1 LDANKFDIF
10 SYMNNQPE
18 INTHSYAELVDNSV
32 SYQPLEQSYTQE
44 LQEYPEHPCKNC
56 ACCRAYQNLG
66 DINHALSVQVMI
78 FVTVITYTTA
88 IL

>member
-1 LDANKFDIF
+1 MFVIKIQKRLFYD
-10 SYMNNQPE
+10 NQPE

-56 ACCRAYQNLG
+56 ACCRAYQNLHFKQ
-66 DINHALSVQVMI
+66 N
-78 FVTVITYTTA
+78 
-88 IL
+88 

>member
-1 LDANKFDIF
+1 MGMSTFQRDVLALND
-10 SYMNNQPE
+10 E
-18 INTHSYAELVDNSV
+18 TVDESKRYRTRSRLTKRRSRDRTKGTSV
-32 SYQPLEQSYTQE
+32 ITGITW
-44 LQEYPEHPCKNC
+44 
-56 ACCRAYQNLG
+56 RG

>member
-1 LDANKFDIF
+1 
-10 SYMNNQPE
+10 MNNQPE

-56 ACCRAYQNLG
+56 AYKLN
-66 DINHALSVQVMI
+66 IY
-78 FVTVITYTTA
+78 FTVKSLKIHRKNTYKL
-88 IL
+88 IKHCS